1 VIDNPSDG
9 VTNEERLASVQAI
22 IAALDA
28 SILKLASK
36 TNQSVSF
43 GDQTYS
49 IADITK
55 LDAMRDKYRFEEKA
69 LKSKLAGGTKRRT
82 IKIHFPSC

>member
-1 VIDNPSDG
+1 M
-9 VTNEERLASVQAI
+9 TNEERLASVQAI

-28 SILKLASK
+28 SIMKLASK

-49 IADITK
+49 LADITK
-55 LDAMRDKYRFEEKA
+55 LDALRDKYRFEESA
-69 LKSKLAGGTKRRT
+69 LESRIAGTARRT
-82 IKIHFPSC
+82 IKISFPSC

>member
-1 VIDNPSDG
+1 M
-9 VTNEERLASVQAI
+9 QAI

-49 IADITK
+49 LADISK
-55 LDAMRDKYRFEEKA
+55 LDALRDKYRFEEKS
-69 LKSKLAGGTKRRT
+69 LESLLAGGRPRRT
-82 IKIHFPSC
+82 IKINFPSC